1 MSKEK
6 KKKLTLKNFKGTPRK
21 FNESNLKTKGKV
33 VVERKNSTF
42 KSSKPKI
49 EKKPFK
55 TFAPKITPASED
67 KQKNAKEW
75 AKKKIQEELFKGKKK
90 VDKKFEGK
98 RRDYKLTLSRA
109 LSDSDV
115 ERQRSFAS
123 VKRAREKQ

>member
-21 FNESNLKTKGKV
+21 FNENNLKTKGKV

-55 TFAPKITPASED
+55 TFAPKITLHRTINR
-67 KQKNAKEW
+67 KMLKNGQRKKFRKSYSKERKKL
-75 AKKKIQEELFKGKKK
+75 KKKLKEKEEII
-90 VDKKFEGK
+90 
-98 RRDYKLTLSRA
+98 S
-109 LSDSDV
+109 
-115 ERQRSFAS
+115 
-123 VKRAREKQ
+123 